1 MPDLFEPDVEL
12 RWRGKET
19 KVKTVSLP
27 FQTVEYIRLPK
38 SGRLR
43 KSEWEGWTNRLIWGD
58 NKNVMASLLDEFEG
72 QIDLIYIDPPFATGA
87 NFKARVQVG
96 ETGDR
101 AEKAASIIEQKA
113 YNDTWGRGR
122 ASYLQMMYERLALMY
137 RLLSDTG
144 SIYAHLDYRMDSYI
158 RIILDDI
165 FGGENFRNEII
176 WCYSQGGR
184 PQDAFPNK
192 HNNIYFYS
200 KASSICFNEETI
212 RIPYELIS
220 EKSST
225 SFTKTDEQGR
235 RYKEIYGP
243 GKKKLYR
250 YYEDEGKVPY
260 DWWTD
265 IPKMTG
271 RTAASATGEYLGYR
285 TQKPEALL
293 ERIIRASSNPGD
305 LVADFFC
312 GSGTT
317 LAVAEKLGRRWIG
330 SDLGKF
336 AIHTTRKRLMDIA
349 ASKALRQTS
358 EASQTSEVWET
369 SEVYRLPP
377 RPFVI
382 QNLSEYKTYQFADT
396 EEENREKYFEFI
408 LALYRAEPEL
418 GHDLLHGKKGGRYV
432 HIGELDSEMTIEN
445 VRRAVAELKTLG
457 ADGLDVLAWEFSM
470 NMDLDIETLQQR
482 EGVDVKLIRIPRE
495 ALQVKNPR
503 KENIHFYEMPRLDVA
518 VERRDGRI
526 ILRITDFNVYNL
538 EDFSE
543 DVIEILQDYSDL
555 IDYWAVDYAYDGQHF
570 VSRWQTYRTRKDRS
584 LELEFALSETS
595 EVWETSDVWV
605 IKVVDIFGND
615 TNRLV
620 RLSDFGSLT
629 RLGGQRA
636 TT

>member
-12 RWRGKET
+12 RWRGKQT

-27 FQTVEYIRLPK
+27 FQMVEYID
-38 SGRLR
+38 LR
-43 KSEWEGWTNRLIWGD
+43 GLGDLGGLEGEGWTNGLIWGD

-87 NFKARVQVG
+87 NFTARVQVG

-101 AEKAASIIEQKA
+101 AEKAASVIEQKA

-144 SIYAHLDYRMDSYI
+144 SIYVHLDYRMDSYI
-158 RIILDDI
+158 RPILDDL
-165 FGGENFRNEII
+165 FGDENFVNEII
-176 WCYSQGGR
+176 WRKGSYFGTTR
-184 PQDAFPNK
+184 NLNHFPNVHDVIWVYK
-192 HNNIYFYS
+192 KSAAFEMSLQYREYS
-200 KASSICFNEETI
+200 ESTLAQYRFEDENGRYRLQELRDYSEQSIAEFREED
-212 RIPYELIS
+212 RIEDAESGPKLKQYLED
-220 EKSST
+220 K
-225 SFTKTDEQGR
+225 EQLVVDSVW
-235 RYKEIYGP
+235 EIYRVIRDKIYP
-243 GKKKLYR
+243 
-250 YYEDEGKVPY
+250 
-260 DWWTD
+260 
-265 IPKMTG
+265 
-271 RTAASATGEYLGYR
+271 

-293 ERIIRASSNPGD
+293 ERILHASSNRGD

-336 AIHTTRKRLMDIA
+336 SIHTTRKRLMEIA
-349 ASKALRQTS
+349 NSKDL
-358 EASQTSEVWET
+358 ENDGKD
-369 SEVYRLPP
+369 YRLPP

-408 LALYRAEPEL
+408 LALYRAEPEP

-445 VRRAVAELKTLG
+445 IRRAVAELKSLG

-482 EGVDVKLIRIPRE
+482 EGVDVKPIRIPRQ
-495 ALQVKNPR
+495 ALQVKDPR
-503 KENIHFYEMPRLDVA
+503 KENIHFYEMPRLDVE
-518 VERRDGRI
+518 VERRDGQVV
-526 ILRITDFNVYNL
+526 LRITDFNVYNL

-543 DVIEILQDYSDL
+543 DVIEILQSYSDL
-555 IDYWAVDYAYDGQHF
+555 IDYWAVDYDYDGQHF

-584 LELEFALSETS
+584 LELEFAVEESRVRGTQ
-595 EVWETSDVWV
+595 VVVKV
-605 IKVVDIFGND
+605 IDIFGND
-615 TNRLV
+615 TNRLMEV
-620 RLSDFGSLT
+620 ESK
-629 RLGGQRA
+629 
-636 TT
+636 

>member
-1 MPDLFEPDVEL
+1 MTDLFEPDVEL

-27 FQTVEYIRLPK
+27 FQTVEHIDLW
-38 SGRLR
+38 GAQA
-43 KSEWEGWTNRLIWGD
+43 SEEQRAAFEKMRQADPRWEGWTNRLIWGD

-87 NFKARVQVG
+87 TFKAQVEVG
-96 ETGDR
+96 ETGDK
-101 AEKAASIIEQKA
+101 AEKAESIIEQKA

-144 SIYAHLDYRMDSYI
+144 SIYVHMDYRMDSYI
-158 RIILDDI
+158 RVIMDSI
-165 FGGENFRNEII
+165 FGEGRSNGRVEPGLRNVIS
-176 WCYSQGGR
+176 WCYTSGGISKR
-184 PQDAFPNK
+184 EFSKK
-192 HNNIYFYS
+192 HDTLLFYS
-200 KASSICFNEETI
+200 KGTSWTFNPIFRPYSEGTI
-212 RIPYELIS
+212 ERGLTKVKGDEYELH
-220 EKSST
+220 E
-225 SFTKTDEQGR
+225 
-235 RYKEIYGP
+235 
-243 GKKKLYR
+243 
-250 YYEDEGKVPY
+250 EGAMEN
-260 DWWTD
+260 DWWIIQPILSPTAFER
-265 IPKMTG
+265 TG
-271 RTAASATGEYLGYR
+271 FP

-330 SDLGKF
+330 SDLSKF
-336 AIHTTRKRLMDIA
+336 AIHTTRKRLMEIA
-349 ASKALRQTS
+349 ASKDLESKGHEYGR
-358 EASQTSEVWET
+358 
-369 SEVYRLPP
+369 PP

-396 EEENREKYFEFI
+396 EEKNREKYFEFI
-408 LALYRAEPEL
+408 LELYRAEAES

-445 VRRAVAELKTLG
+445 VRRAVAELKALG
-457 ADGLDVLAWEFSM
+457 ADRLDVLAWEFAM
-470 NMDLDIETLQQR
+470 NMDLSIETLQQQ

-495 ALQVKNPR
+495 ALQVKDPR

-518 VERRDGRI
+518 VERRDGQI
-526 ILRITDFNVYNL
+526 VLHITDFNIYNL

-543 DVIEILQDYSDL
+543 DVIEILESYSDL
-555 IDYWAVDYAYDGQHF
+555 IDYWAVDYDYDGQHF

-584 LELEFALSETS
+584 LELESAMEESKVS
-595 EVWETSDVWV
+595 GNQVAV
-605 IKVVDIFGND
+605 KVVDIFGND
-615 TNRLV
+615 TNKLV
-620 RLSDFGSLT
+620 EVESK
-629 RLGGQRA
+629 
-636 TT
+636 